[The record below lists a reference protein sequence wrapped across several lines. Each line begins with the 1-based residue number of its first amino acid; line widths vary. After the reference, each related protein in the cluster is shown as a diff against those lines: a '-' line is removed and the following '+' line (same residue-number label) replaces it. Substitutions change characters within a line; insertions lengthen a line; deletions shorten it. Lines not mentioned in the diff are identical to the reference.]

1 MQASAQKEQLI
12 SICCVALGLL
22 ISTVFRGKLV
32 CVYGNLSG
40 SPWADGGCF
49 WAGLSCDLAQS

>member
-1 MQASAQKEQLI
+1 MQASAQKEQLV
-12 SICCVALGLL
+12 SICFVALGLL

-40 SPWADGGCF
+40 SDGGCF